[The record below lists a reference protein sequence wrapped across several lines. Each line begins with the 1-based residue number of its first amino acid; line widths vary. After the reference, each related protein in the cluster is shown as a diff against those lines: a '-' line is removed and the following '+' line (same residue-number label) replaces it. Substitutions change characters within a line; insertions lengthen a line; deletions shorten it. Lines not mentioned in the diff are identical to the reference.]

1 MRSGA
6 SHMRSGA
13 SHMRSGAS
21 PRLLVTQCDRMF
33 QNGSWVASIIGP
45 GSKMSSFYDQKVR
58 WLHFQ
63 VATELSNGVKRRGK
77 PNQPNSWLVESCL
90 KFPGFIKWDPFWLN
104 QTIQIYGNFEGFPV

>member
-6 SHMRSGA
+6 SHT
-13 SHMRSGAS
+13 RSGAS

-45 GSKMSSFYDQKVR
+45 GSKMSSFYDQNVR

-77 PNQPNSWLVESCL
+77 PNQPNSWLVESC
-90 KFPGFIKWDPFWLN
+90 
-104 QTIQIYGNFEGFPV
+104 